1 MEFHFLGEKKMNT
14 KKLKKC
20 LSLFATGI
28 TSIVTKKSKNYIGI
42 TVNSFSSV
50 SLEPPLVM
58 WCIDKKSSSIK
69 SFLKVKNKYKLF
81 HTSFLKVKNKYEIIF
96 LSKSQR
102 TISNK
107 FASAD
112 NEVSSLSLNN
122 IKKNSL
128 GYMICTFYKKLYAGD
143 HYIIL
148 HKVKTFKVLNDKKPL
163 LFFKSKYC

>member
-69 SFLKVKNKYKLF
+69 SFLKVKNKY
-81 HTSFLKVKNKYEIIF
+81 EIIF

-128 GYMICTFYKKLYAGD
+128 GYMICTFGRACFAARRQGQ
-143 HYIIL
+143 
-148 HKVKTFKVLNDKKPL
+148 VGRR
-163 LFFKSKYC
+163 KSQRLMS

>member
-1 MEFHFLGEKKMNT
+1 MNI
-14 KKLKKC
+14 KNLKKC

-28 TSIVTKKSKNYIGI
+28 TSIVTKNSKKNIGI

-69 SFLKVKNKYKLF
+69 SFLKVKN
-81 HTSFLKVKNKYEIIF
+81 NYEIIF

-102 TISNK
+102 KISNK
-107 FASAD
+107 FASSD
-112 NEVSSLSLNN
+112 NEVNTLSLKK
-122 IKKNSL
+122 IKKDSL
-128 GYMICTFYKKLYAGD
+128 GYMICSFYKKLSAGD

-148 HKVKTFKVLNDKKPL
+148 HKVKTFRVLNDKKPL
-163 LFFKSKYC
+163 LFYKSKYC

>member
-1 MEFHFLGEKKMNT
+1 MNT

-69 SFLKVKNKYKLF
+69 SFLKVKNKYERESMTLREKQTLRPIKF
-81 HTSFLKVKNKYEIIF
+81 QEETFRRYE
-96 LSKSQR
+96 
-102 TISNK
+102 T
-107 FASAD
+107 
-112 NEVSSLSLNN
+112 
-122 IKKNSL
+122 
-128 GYMICTFYKKLYAGD
+128 G
-143 HYIIL
+143 
-148 HKVKTFKVLNDKKPL
+148 
-163 LFFKSKYC
+163 

>member
-1 MEFHFLGEKKMNT
+1 MEFHFLGDKEMNT

-69 SFLKVKNKYKLF
+69 SFLKVKNKY
-81 HTSFLKVKNKYEIIF
+81 EIIF

-128 GYMICTFYKKLYAGD
+128 GYMICTFYKKLSAGD

>member
-1 MEFHFLGEKKMNT
+1 MNI
-14 KKLKKC
+14 KNLKKC

-28 TSIVTKKSKNYIGI
+28 TSIVTKNSKKYIGI

-69 SFLKVKNKYKLF
+69 SFLKVKN
-81 HTSFLKVKNKYEIIF
+81 NYEIIF

-102 TISNK
+102 KISNK
-107 FASAD
+107 FASSD
-112 NEVSSLSLNN
+112 NEVNTLSLKK
-122 IKKNSL
+122 IKKDSL
-128 GYMICTFYKKLYAGD
+128 GYMICSFYKKLSAGD

-148 HKVKTFKVLNDKKPL
+148 HKVKTFRVLNHKKPL
-163 LFFKSKYC
+163 LFYKSKYC